1 VNATVHPI
9 GTRRNTHTEAT
20 ASVRERGN
28 SRAHVRGS
36 ALKRPWQSPHGV
48 HVKIHTTVKECLLA
62 VAHPTQHTHAFCG
75 LHRNRR
81 SEDGLAHSRDQQHR
95 GRMSWGAPPRRLG
108 LPHTRDTHVFAGVGR
123 VERRQ
128 ANELPEKGFWFWFL
142 PKLAT
147 FRNGDRSFE
156 SFDRSLQSAIL
167 LIKPPSSWRG
177 HQPKESHCTRHIN

>member
-75 LHRNRR
+75 LCIAIGARR
-81 SEDGLAHSRDQQHR
+81 TDWR
-95 GRMSWGAPPRRLG
+95 
-108 LPHTRDTHVFAGVGR
+108 THKISSTAG
-123 VERRQ
+123 E
-128 ANELPEKGFWFWFL
+128 
-142 PKLAT
+142 
-147 FRNGDRSFE
+147 
-156 SFDRSLQSAIL
+156 
-167 LIKPPSSWRG
+167 
-177 HQPKESHCTRHIN
+177 